1 MQPPITNL
9 LVPNPVY
16 FFRHTLSKMVFRVT
30 VSHYSGKHLKQDDLL
45 TQNPSKPLQGYIIL
59 CIKSS
64 TSIKLQSE
72 KSLQLITRFPGTPFP
87 LPDNHAFLKS
97 SSGVLIVFYKTN
109 DSSHSRKNKK
119 ELWGRWEQFSPILPW
134 NACTGEIEQSK
145 AKSSG
150 MF

>member
-87 LPDNHAFLKS
+87 LTDNHAS